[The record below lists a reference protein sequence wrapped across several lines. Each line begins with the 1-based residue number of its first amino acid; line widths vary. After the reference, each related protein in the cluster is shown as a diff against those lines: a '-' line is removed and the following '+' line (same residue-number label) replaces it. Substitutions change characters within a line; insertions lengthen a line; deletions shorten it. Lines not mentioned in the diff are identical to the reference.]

1 MPYTPDPLNGG
12 DVLRVT
18 FYHSLDAQR
27 MLTVLHA
34 RVTTPA
40 AVPYITDLQNI
51 AEGLTAIA
59 TGTTGIGAYREA
71 QEEDVL
77 WESVRVQRVSG
88 TRDVYFEDLIGVTGG
103 QSSVPAGAAPPNSA
117 MTLNK
122 RTLRPDR
129 HGHGDMHL
137 FGFPAIKSANG
148 LWDPTLVANMQS
160 VFQTWLTTEIDGGS
174 TASSYKWCIYDP
186 TPTTGGP
193 QDVVNV
199 AASNKVKTMHRRTVG
214 LGE

>member
-12 DVLRVT
+12 DVLRIVFFHT
-18 FYHSLDAQR
+18 LDGQR

-34 RVTTPA
+34 RVTAPGA
-40 AVPYITDLQNI
+40 LPYIADIQNI

-59 TGTTGIGAYREA
+59 TGTTGIGAYRDA
-71 QEEDVL
+71 QEEDVV
-77 WESVRVQRVSG
+77 WDSVRVQRVSG
-88 TRDVYFEDLIGVTGG
+88 TRDVYFEDTIAVAGG
-103 QSSVPAGAAPPNSA
+103 QSSTGGAAPPNVA
-117 MTLNK
+117 MTINK

-137 FGFPAIKSANG
+137 FGFPAIKATNG
-148 LWDPTLVANMQS
+148 LWDGTLTANMQS
-160 VFQTWLTTEIDGGS
+160 LFQTFLTTEIDPGS
-174 TASSYKWCIYDP
+174 SASSYKWCIWDP

-193 QDVVNV
+193 QDIVNAV
-199 AASNKVKTMHRRTVG
+199 ASNRVKTMHRRTVG